1 MITMFQVN
9 HREDPPPVL
18 FLQHVLNEGQRV
30 AVVLRLGVQAAS
42 VDHEPPL
49 TGNLLGDD
57 EARRGPLGV
66 ARLKPASLDE
76 VTEDLLHGLFP
87 LAPQGKLPVPIHTG
101 VLLQWYLGLAIRS
114 THRWGEHRFSAEE
127 GLAILLLQPGPQRLD
142 LGAVI
147 GLRLGF
153 SGHLNHGAYL
163 RGSDP
168 ARLRLRWPSQVAQRA
183 ISGLASEQI
192 AVGGWV
198 TARRLVLAGH
208 VIQHPLHE
216 GIPVIGTGDD

>member
-1 MITMFQVN
+1 M
-9 HREDPPPVL
+9 P
-18 FLQHVLNEGQRV
+18 
-30 AVVLRLGVQAAS
+30 
-42 VDHEPPL
+42 
-49 TGNLLGDD
+49 
-57 EARRGPLGV
+57 
-66 ARLKPASLDE
+66 RLKPASLDE

-101 VLLQWYLGLAIRS
+101 VLLQSYLGLAIRS
-114 THRWGEHRFSAEE
+114 TYRWRKHRLTAEE

-168 ARLRLRWPSQVAQRA
+168 ARFRLRWSSQVAQRA

-198 TARRLVLAGH
+198 PPGGSSWL
-208 VIQHPLHE
+208 
-216 GIPVIGTGDD
+216 DM